1 MRTRT
6 QLSSFHLHT
15 HKHTHSVHSHGA
27 TRKKLIKQNV
37 DAELTDCLTG
47 SSIIVGGKGEE
58 VNSGGTRFRIDTSL
72 CKI

>member
-6 QLSSFHLHT
+6 QLSSFHTHT
-15 HKHTHSVHSHGA
+15 QTHSVHSHGA

-47 SSIIVGGKGEE
+47 SSIIVGGEMEGE
-58 VNSGGTRFRIDTSL
+58 VDSGGTRFRIDTSL

>member
-6 QLSSFHLHT
+6 QLSSFHT
-15 HKHTHSVHSHGA
+15 HSHTHSVHSHGA

-47 SSIIVGGKGEE
+47 SSIIVGGEGEE
-58 VNSGGTRFRIDTSL
+58 VDSGGTRFRIDTSL